1 MKEELEHKL
10 WKDFHDFQEV
20 YYRCHELCQIESIQQ
35 LFDTILTLQKWLK
48 SQKNDILIYLE
59 SLYETK
65 QITKKEYE
73 EWKAVYS
80 RGKWIEVPSIIVR
93 GELTGIINK
102 LSENG
107 KNENETSS

>member
-1 MKEELEHKL
+1 MKNLFNFKIKYTKPEKEREWNSKKQMYEEKI
-10 WKDFHDFQEV
+10 
-20 YYRCHELCQIESIQQ
+20 IE
-35 LFDTILTLQKWLK
+35 
-48 SQKNDILIYLE
+48 
-59 SLYETK
+59 
-65 QITKKEYE
+65 KEYE

-107 KNENETSS
+107 KNESKTSS